1 MADQIEMSSAELFG
15 NSTQQPRNPFLLGAS
30 LNNNFVNT
38 TRKPSVNTSWIPFNE
53 VMSSYKNR
61 YSTFAK
67 WPKQMAQQPTMLVQ
81 AGFYY
86 SGNGDYVTC
95 FHCGIS
101 LKEWESQDDVVL
113 EHKKWAPECKYLR
126 MACDI

>member
-30 LNNNFVNT
+30 LNNKFVNT

-53 VMSSYKNR
+53 VMSSYKNH

-67 WPKQMAQQPTMLVQ
+67 WPKQMAQQPTMLV
-81 AGFYY
+81 
-86 SGNGDYVTC
+86 
-95 FHCGIS
+95 
-101 LKEWESQDDVVL
+101 
-113 EHKKWAPECKYLR
+113 
-126 MACDI
+126 

>member
-1 MADQIEMSSAELFG
+1 MSDQIEMSSATIFG
-15 NSTQQPRNPFLLGAS
+15 TCTQPPRNPFLIRES
-30 LNNNFVNT
+30 HNNTMANV
-38 TRKPSVNTSWIPFNE
+38 TRRSSVNTSWIPFNE
-53 VMSSYKNR
+53 VMSSYKHR

-67 WPKQMAQQPTMLVQ
+67 WPKQMAQQPLMLVR

-86 SGNGDYVTC
+86 SGTGDFVTC

-101 LKEWESQDDVVL
+101 LKEWESNDDVVL